1 MPYIDCPQKT
11 EGEAA
16 LGGEGGRVS
25 HCGNAL
31 WPCCHLYKG
40 RVGKG
45 AAQPAHFLIFKPG
58 AGRGKVELLHQH
70 LPAVSA
76 LGVLLRKVETGI
88 RGISHVIVDEI
99 HERDINVSQS

>member
-1 MPYIDCPQKT
+1 M
-11 EGEAA
+11 A
-16 LGGEGGRVS
+16 LLSLVQRQGWKRG
-25 HCGNAL
+25 CTACTL
-31 WPCCHLYKG
+31 PD
-40 RVGKG
+40 
-45 AAQPAHFLIFKPG
+45 FKPG